1 MPIKDYFMLK
11 QVIFLNKV
19 IQNEMPDYLSD
30 SQYTRDVNCRPTK
43 SSVCMSHFLYLPQ
56 PKTENFKRYYSYS
69 SAFLWGEKYFTKCL
83 KLYFMSDFKSV
94 YLIEYLNTANI

>member
-56 PKTENFKRYYSYS
+56 PKTENYKRYYSYS
-69 SAFLWGEKYFTKCL
+69 SAFLWGEKYFTKWL
-83 KLYFMSDFKSV
+83 KLYLMSDFKSV

>member
-11 QVIFLNKV
+11 QVIFFNKV

-30 SQYTRDVNCRPTK
+30 SQYTRDVNCPPTK

-56 PKTENFKRYYSYS
+56 PKTENYKRYYSYS
-69 SAFLWGEKYFTKCL
+69 SKCL
-83 KLYFMSDFKSV
+83 KLYLMSDFKSV

>member
-1 MPIKDYFMLK
+1 MLK
-11 QVIFLNKV
+11 QVIFLYKV

-56 PKTENFKRYYSYS
+56 PKTENYKRYI
-69 SAFLWGEKYFTKCL
+69 ATRLHFFGAK
-83 KLYFMSDFKSV
+83 
-94 YLIEYLNTANI
+94 NISQNV